1 MIGKLKSIL
10 MGDTAFGE
18 QAESQEDRQQ
28 LALASLLVEMAR
40 ADFDETHDE
49 HSLIIDLLAR
59 HYDLS
64 AAESLELLN
73 KARAANNNAV
83 CLFDF
88 TRSLH
93 NSLDAEQKTDV
104 IRLLWQVANADNKL
118 DKYEDYLV
126 RKVGKSPKMMKT
138 SLMSVAAVTSVR
150 IPVSVIRI
158 APLRKW
164 QVRWWGCSWPS
175 LCTLIRRKWRRTRCL
190 RPTQSLRRIIA
201 IIFAA

>member
-126 RKVGKSPKMMKT
+126 RKVADLLYVPDSD
-138 SLMSVAAVTSVR
+138 
-150 IPVSVIRI
+150 VIR
-158 APLRKW
+158 LKHE
-164 QVRWWGCSWPS
+164 VM
-175 LCTLIRRKWRRTRCL
+175 
-190 RPTQSLRRIIA
+190 
-201 IIFAA
+201 